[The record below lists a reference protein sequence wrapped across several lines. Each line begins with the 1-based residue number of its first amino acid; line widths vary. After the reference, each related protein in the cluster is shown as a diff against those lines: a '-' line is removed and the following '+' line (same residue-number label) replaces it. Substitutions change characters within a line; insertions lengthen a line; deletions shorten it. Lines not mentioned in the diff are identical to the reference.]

1 MGILFLSPLPG
12 PWDRFSPAFLPAT
25 LLRPSRWQHLAE
37 RGVQVGKTSAT
48 TGISIATTGISI
60 AAIGFSVV
68 ALVWGFCGVGC
79 LRGAENNLKSLLCI
93 FRE

>member
-1 MGILFLSPLPG
+1 MEVPFLSRLPG

-37 RGVQVGKTSAT
+37 RGVQAGKTSAT
-48 TGISIATTGISI
+48 TGNSI
-60 AAIGFSVV
+60 AATGFSVV
-68 ALVWGFCGVGC
+68 ALVWGFRGVGC